1 MQHLTSWQANA
12 LILVGFSVVF
22 GALTLVF
29 AKSSRRKAINKV

>member
-1 MQHLTSWQANA
+1 
-12 LILVGFSVVF
+12 VGFSGVF